1 MQKQT
6 KMRVGMILDNTY
18 PPDPRVENEALEL
31 IKDGHEVFLFCLS
44 YGKQK
49 KEEEVKGINVRRYT
63 TNLFEYKMSALA
75 YTIPVYTFLMRRKIK
90 NFIVKNTI
98 DILHIHDIK
107 VAQAAFNANKGGLPT
122 VLDLHEN
129 RPEIMRFY
137 PHMKKLSSKILISI
151 KKWIKKEEEFVKK
164 ATNVIVVTEQAKK
177 ELVQRVGIANDKLV
191 VVPNTVRSAFFDEN
205 YGLEIP
211 FKKSENEFVLLYLG
225 DTGERRG
232 LDTVF
237 ESMVTLKNT
246 ITNLVFVVVGK
257 SSKKLERRVS
267 ELNLEHEVKIMGWQN
282 DVTFPAWIQNADVCL
297 SPLHRN
303 IHHDTTY
310 ANKILQYM
318 SLGKP
323 LLVSDAIAQKELVE
337 RVNSG
342 LVHEAKNVDDF
353 TDKILKLYRNKKLRE
368 DMGMN
373 GSKFISKEF
382 TWDKTSKDLKEL
394 YKKLA

>member
-1 MQKQT
+1 
-6 KMRVGMILDNTY
+6 MRVGMILDNVY

-44 YGKQK
+44 YGKEK
-49 KEEEVKGINVRRYT
+49 KEEEVKGIFVRRYT

-75 YTIPVYTFLMRRKIK
+75 YTIPVYTFLMKKKIDD
-90 NFIVKNTI
+90 FIVKNKI
-98 DILHIHDIK
+98 EVIHIHDIK
-107 VAQAAFNANKGGLPT
+107 IAQAAFNANRKNLPT

-137 PHMKKLSSKILISI
+137 PHMKKLWGKLLISV
-151 KKWIKKEEEFVKK
+151 KKWIKKEEEFVQK
-164 ATNVIVVTEQAKK
+164 ATNVIVVTEEAKK
-177 ELVQRVGIANDKLV
+177 ELVKRVGISHHKVV
-191 VVPNTVRSAFFDEN
+191 VVPNTVRSAFFNEN
-205 YGLEIP
+205 TLPSIP

-232 LDTVF
+232 LNTVL
-237 ESMVTLKNT
+237 ESMVTLKNS
-246 ITNLVFVVVGK
+246 ITNLIFIIVGK
-257 SSKKLERRVS
+257 SSKRLENQVS
-267 ELNLEHEVKIMGWQN
+267 ELGLEKEVKIMGWQN
-282 DVTFPAWIQNADVCL
+282 DTTFPAWIQNADVCL

-310 ANKILQYM
+310 ANKIFQYM

-337 RVNSG
+337 NVNSG
-342 LVHEAKNVDDF
+342 LVHEAKNVNDF
-353 TDKILKLYRNKKLRE
+353 SEKILTLYRNKKLRG

-373 GSKFISKEF
+373 GSQFISKEF